1 MFMDIMLNKDGTT
14 ILNDIFSR
22 YITSNTFIV
31 ATVNHETILEYTNNI
46 PNCYYITAEDINC
59 PNEDMTKIINSRNKL
74 KDVMKKY
81 KNRNLL

>member
-1 MFMDIMLNKDGTT
+1 MSMDIMLNKNGTT

-22 YITSNTFIV
+22 YITLNTFVV

-59 PNEDMTKIINSRNKL
+59 PNEDTTKIINSLNKL